1 MPRFRYKA
9 IDETGNIVER
19 EAVYPSEEVLL
30 GELARSG
37 LSLVRIERIDEEE
50 KEKKSIKITLPFGGG
65 VSDQDISIFCRQ
77 LGTMINAGLSVVD
90 ALDIIAEQ
98 LPNRR
103 LSEAAKDVS
112 AKVREGMS
120 VSAAMQRHPKVFSEF
135 VVNLVKVGEETGG
148 LDTSLLKA
156 AEYYEKLA
164 MIKSK
169 IKSASFY
176 PTFVVVVATLIVSGI
191 LYFLVPTFAQI
202 YEGLGGEL
210 PLPTQMLIAA
220 SNALRNSLPA
230 IIAFIVIFSWIF
242 RYLYRN
248 NYTFRKSIHKL
259 SLRVPKMSDLV
270 VKSTM
275 AKFARTMATLFS
287 SGVALERAFEIA
299 GQTAGN
305 IVIKEAVDQAR
316 KAVTEGEPMYR
327 ALDKTGLFPKI
338 VIAMIRVGEDTGRLD
353 DMLETIARF
362 YEDEFDKTVDGL
374 IKLIE
379 PMLIVFI
386 GGVVGLILIALYLP
400 IFKLGEL
407 IKT

>member
-1 MPRFRYKA
+1 MPKFRYKA
-9 IDETGNIVER
+9 IDETGNLVER

-37 LSLVRIERIDEEE
+37 LSLVRIEKIDEE
-50 KEKKSIKITLPFGGG
+50 KKGKKSINITLSFGGG

-77 LGTMINAGLSVVD
+77 LGTMVSAGLSVVD

-98 LPNRR
+98 LPNKR

-112 AKVREGMS
+112 ARVREGMS
-120 VSAAMQRHPKVFSEF
+120 ISFAMQRHPRVFPEF
-135 VVNLVKVGEETGG
+135 VVNLVRVGEETGG
-148 LDTSLLKA
+148 LDASLLKA
-156 AEYYEKLA
+156 AEYYEKIA

-220 SNALRNSLPA
+220 SNALRNSLPTT
-230 IIAFIVIFSWIF
+230 IASIVIFSLVF

-248 NYTFRKSIHKL
+248 NYTFRKAMHKL
-259 SLRVPKMSDLV
+259 SLRVPKMNDLV

-299 GQTAGN
+299 GQTTGN

-316 KAVTEGEPMYR
+316 KAVMEGEPMYR

-338 VIAMIRVGEDTGRLD
+338 VIAMVRVGEDTGKLD

-362 YEDEFDKTVDGL
+362 YEDEFDKTVEGL

-386 GGVVGLILIALYLP
+386 GGVVGLILIALYMP

-407 IKT
+407 IKS